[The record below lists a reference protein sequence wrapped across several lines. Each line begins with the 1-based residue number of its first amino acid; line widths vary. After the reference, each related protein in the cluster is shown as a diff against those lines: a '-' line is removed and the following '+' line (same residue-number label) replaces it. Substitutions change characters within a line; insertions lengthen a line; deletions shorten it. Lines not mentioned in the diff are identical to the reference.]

1 MPAERL
7 PHYIRTFRRRSGL
20 TQRELAWLLGCE
32 SRSKVSHYE
41 RFVRKPSLET
51 ILAFELVFQAPAQ
64 EIFAGI
70 AEAVA
75 TVTKRRA
82 KTLLRRLQEAAGT
95 PETNLKLCLLKR
107 LCGEVDETI
116 PLRRDA

>member
-1 MPAERL
+1 MPADPL
-7 PHYIRTFRRRSGL
+7 PHYLRTFRRRSGL

-75 TVTKRRA
+75 TVTRRRA
-82 KTLLRRLQEAAGT
+82 KTLLRRLKDNAAAPDT
-95 PETNLKLCLLKR
+95 KMKFCLLRR
-107 LCGEVDETI
+107 LCGDVDESTAS
-116 PLRRDA
+116 RRDA